1 MNLKDII
8 ENLTDLEYKELQVKF
23 LSSVLDNFGFGEL
36 PQAYNE
42 EMKKT
47 NSYFFHNVKDIDT
60 KSSSAYGH
68 VLLDYLDKLIEE
80 IKNTE
85 CIDFKNQTLCIV
97 KNFSLLEYE
106 YNVRMFANH
115 FNLFLFPKTSF
126 PISNYTG
133 RSVFFYSF
141 EEVISVP
148 IHQPS
153 IDLYGKIDVLFLILE
168 TLLLYGNTREIIN
181 KEKEKNGYKPQ
192 PYEMV
197 ITPYEV
203 QDEFDLLCEEL
214 GKLDFDLI

>member
-1 MNLKDII
+1 MNLKNII

-85 CIDFKNQTLCIV
+85 CIDFKNQTLCIAR
-97 KNFSLLEYE
+97 KFNLLEYE
-106 YNVRMFANH
+106 YGVRLFADY
-115 FNLFLFPKTSF
+115 FDLFLFPDTCL

-133 RSVFFYSF
+133 RSAFFYDF
-141 EEVISVP
+141 EEIISVP
-148 IHQPS
+148 IYEPS
-153 IDLYGKIDVLFLILE
+153 IELYGKINVTSTILE
-168 TLLLYGNTREIIN
+168 SLLLYGSNKKDIN
-181 KEKEKNGYKPQ
+181 KKKGTIGFKPE
-192 PYEMV
+192 PYEM
-197 ITPYEV
+197 IFSSFEV
-203 QDEFDLLCEEL
+203 QDEYDLFCDEL
-214 GKLDFDLI
+214 KKLDFDLI